1 MCKRLS
7 HSIVPAATSLMESN
21 MPRAKKPE
29 VVNTAEEL
37 QTNADPASDY
47 WLTGTT
53 PQQKGVTL
61 RYSPADMDKLDQFA
75 IGLLGPNSGAGYSND
90 EIFESRVRAAYLR
103 AEVVLTIRK
112 EIAALEA

>member
-1 MCKRLS
+1 M
-7 HSIVPAATSLMESN
+7 A
-21 MPRAKKPE
+21 RAK
-29 VVNTAEEL
+29 TLTTLDADL
-37 QTNADPASDY
+37 QAIAAIPVEP
-47 WLTGTT
+47 L
-53 PQQKGVTL
+53 VTL